1 MFLIIL
7 IGSIII
13 NSIEVVV
20 RRRLFILLLP
30 DIESK
35 LLLYEVLL
43 LNSLKVE
50 AVVDK
55 DKGAF
60 RFNGNKLSTS
70 IGKGKV

>member
-30 DIESK
+30 DVESK

>member
-30 DIESK
+30 DVESK
-35 LLLYEVLL
+35 LLLYEVSL

-70 IGKGKV
+70 IGKGTV